1 MRGFAAAWSFDGHRI
16 PQAATTIK
24 SLPKTACR
32 MKKSIRE
39 NAVSENFPANGAA
52 IPLVFFAACNLRRV

>member
-1 MRGFAAAWSFDGHRI
+1 
-16 PQAATTIK
+16 
-24 SLPKTACR
+24 

-39 NAVSENFPANGAA
+39 IAVSENFPANGAA